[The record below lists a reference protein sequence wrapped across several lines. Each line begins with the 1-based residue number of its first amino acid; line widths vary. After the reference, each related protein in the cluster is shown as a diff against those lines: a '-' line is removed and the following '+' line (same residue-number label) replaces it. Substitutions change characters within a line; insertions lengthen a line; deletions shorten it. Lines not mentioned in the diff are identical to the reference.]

1 MIDLKLRCQMSVSLS
16 VPYRTALYVGDVM
29 GDVLTVYMYTV
40 RYACDD

>member
-1 MIDLKLRCQMSVSLS
+1 MIDLKLRCQMSVS
-16 VPYRTALYVGDVM
+16 VPYRTALYVGDIM